1 MPSEQFNELLTIAS
15 RSLFVSGG
23 AVTLSSLLGIPLG
36 AWLGL
41 TRGRIVWLAKLI
53 THTGMSLPPVVVG
66 LVLYILLSRSGPL
79 GSLGWLL
86 TPKAMILAQF
96 LLSLPFV
103 VGITMASVAA
113 VPSELVLQLRSL
125 GATPWQSRWGV
136 LREAK
141 AGVLLAIAAAF
152 GRSISEVGAVMIVGG
167 NIRGE
172 TRVLTTA
179 IVLETSQ
186 GAFAFALALGG
197 ILLSLSLVVN
207 CLVLRQWP
215 LGSAA

>member
-1 MPSEQFNELLTIAS
+1 MVASNIELIAIAS
-15 RSLFVSGG
+15 RSLYVSGM
-23 AVTLSSLLGIPLG
+23 AVALSSLLGIPFG

-41 TRGRIVWLAKLI
+41 SRGRVVSLARLI
-53 THTGMSLPPVVVG
+53 THTGMAFPPVVVG
-66 LVLYILLSRSGPL
+66 LLLYILLSRSGPL

-96 LLSLPFV
+96 FLSLPFV
-103 VGITMASVAA
+103 VGITMASVAT
-113 VPSELVLQLRSL
+113 VPSELLLQLRSL
-125 GATPWQSRWGV
+125 GATHWQARWAV

-141 AGVLLAIAAAF
+141 AGVLLAIAAAY

-179 IVLETSQ
+179 IVLETGQ
-186 GAFAFALALGG
+186 GAFEFALALGG
-197 ILLSLSLVVN
+197 ILLSLSLLVN
-207 CLVLRQWP
+207 CLVLCLQP
-215 LGSAA
+215 TGSAT